1 MPECQ
6 PVPKQNLYAQRR
18 NAHIVADQ
26 DPRVYEDS
34 WNNQLTKMKRRMLI
48 LLTHLQACICCVISL
63 HRSGARNFCLGGASC
78 STNKFIKITSTYIYI
93 YIYTHIH
100 TFCYYIYTYIYT
112 LFYLISYTYTHT
124 QQKKKK
130 KKRLSIFNQ
139 NYV

>member
-6 PVPKQNLYAQRR
+6 QVPKQNLYAQRR

-48 LLTHLQACICCVISL
+48 LLTHLYACICCVISL
-63 HRSGARNFCLGGASC
+63 HRNGARNFCLGGASC
-78 STNKFIKITSTYIYI
+78 STNKFIKITSTYI

-124 QQKKKK
+124 QPQKKGLVFSIKIMFDGD
-130 KKRLSIFNQ
+130 LS
-139 NYV
+139 